1 MKGLIIW
8 MKDGNGSDES
18 LLDEL
23 GTEIRQRG
31 GRVEVFHTKA
41 AEKLGMQEDEKA
53 RSEACAMLARHGVVV
68 IASGTG
74 SCTVAP
80 DEEIT
85 VREIT
90 RIELADHTSHT
101 GFMRDL
107 ELAGLVP
114 PPTHDVHPD
123 EEEEILKKLRNLGY
137 LDD

>member
-31 GRVEVFHTKA
+31 GRVEVFHSKA

-80 DEEIT
+80 DEEIDP
-85 VREIT
+85 
-90 RIELADHTSHT
+90 AY
-101 GFMRDL
+101 
-107 ELAGLVP
+107 AG
-114 PPTHDVHPD
+114 DVANTLSARP
-123 EEEEILKKLRNLGY
+123 RNLRRNGP
-137 LDD
+137 